1 VESIK
6 RALDHLLSVPA
17 TDPDE
22 ARRRKL
28 LNILLFSAVILMLV
42 GVIATSVGLAV
53 PPPADKVLQFYFGVL
68 ALLFGTALIF
78 FINRY
83 GLGRLA
89 RVLFLLGLVIPGF
102 FDDPGDLMLG
112 RSLLLL
118 AIPIFAASFLLQPY
132 ASFVVAGLVVV
143 LVTGVRAQVTHTLSL
158 PDVWALLGISLVALV
173 SWLAARNLEHVLKDL
188 RTANRELDLRVA
200 ERTRDLQ
207 RRSIQLQAASEV
219 ARDATGILDVQELLD
234 ETVHRISE
242 RFDFYHAGVFLV
254 DGEGRC
260 VTLRAASSE
269 SGQRMIE
276 EGYSLG
282 VGEEGI
288 VGHVA
293 DSGEH
298 LVVLD
303 VGREAAQFVNPGLPD
318 TRSEM
323 ALPLVSRGRIIG
335 VLDVHSTQPSIF
347 TEEDVAT
354 LQTMADQLAHAIENA
369 GLYESITR
377 HVEELTALHA
387 IDMAMIST
395 LDLDE
400 VLSIIYEQVSGVM
413 NVSTFYIALYDK
425 RHDELDVKLLVEC
438 GERRQ
443 PVALS
448 IRGNGG
454 PAARVVRT
462 GEPLWVDDAAD
473 EQSGISPGS
482 LVTNGAMRSLA
493 VLPLIVRDQVI
504 GVISAQAPEPEAFDK
519 SDQLLASI
527 AYQAAIAVTNAK
539 LFEEVNRRLDEA
551 NLVQEVVLA
560 AASTLDF
567 DVALERAIKSLHRA
581 LRVDRLG
588 FLLYDEKDDALVLH
602 PSLVGFAQ
610 DAPRLPLKG
619 SVVGQA
625 YRTGR
630 PVLMS
635 DKAQGPSY
643 VCQSPD
649 VCSALAVPVR
659 IGGNV
664 AAVLLAESPQARAFD
679 EDELRVLTTVAGQLG
694 VALENAR
701 LYQEMARHTHS
712 LRLLA
717 DGSAGMVGSLKIQ
730 EIVDHLQNVLVE
742 RFRSPCF
749 ISLVEPEGDSAAVVA
764 GWMPDEVSLPVGRR
778 VTIPEQGGL
787 RLMMETRR
795 LVYVLDVEQ
804 DEWRTL
810 VDEPQREAMRQ
821 AGVGAGLVLP
831 MLSQDNLVGIVSLGF
846 QEPLPE
852 PAEEPLD
859 WAQTL
864 VNQAAAAVA
873 NARLYQQLETQ
884 AAELATAYSEL
895 QEVDRLRAQLVQNV
909 GHELRTPLG
918 LIKGYVE
925 LLIGGDLGKVSAS
938 QRAALQVMRERT
950 ATLVRLI
957 HNLTVLQAVPRE
969 ALAVAPLSMAEIVR
983 QVLIE
988 FQGVAEE
995 ASIVFQEEIPDGLP
1009 TLLGDRERLELALGH
1024 LVDNSIKFSPD
1035 GGTVTIKAWADERM
1049 IHVSVSDEG
1058 IGISL
1063 DSIGRIFERFYQ
1075 VDGST
1080 KRRYGGMGVGLALVW
1095 EIVELH
1101 DGTVQAES
1109 EPGKGST
1116 FTISLPRADIPQSA

>member
-1 VESIK
+1 V
-6 RALDHLLSVPA
+6 A
-17 TDPDE
+17 
-22 ARRRKL
+22 
-28 LNILLFSAVILMLV
+28 
-42 GVIATSVGLAV
+42 GLAV
-53 PPPADKVLQFYFGVL
+53 
-68 ALLFGTALIF
+68 
-78 FINRY
+78 
-83 GLGRLA
+83 
-89 RVLFLLGLVIPGF
+89 
-102 FDDPGDLMLG
+102 
-112 RSLLLL
+112 LL
-118 AIPIFAASFLLQPY
+118 A
-132 ASFVVAGLVVV
+132 
-143 LVTGVRAQVTHTLSL
+143 TGVKMQVTHTLSL

-173 SWLAARNLEHVLKDL
+173 SWLAARNLERALKDL
-188 RTANRELDLRVA
+188 RTANRGLDLRVA

-219 ARDATGILDVQELLD
+219 ARDATGILDVQKLLD
-234 ETVHRISE
+234 ETVRRISE
-242 RFDFYHAGVFLV
+242 RFDFYHAGVFLM
-254 DGEGRC
+254 DEEGRC

-276 EGYSLG
+276 EGHSLG

-400 VLSIIYEQVSGVM
+400 VLSIIYEQVSGVV
-413 NVSTFYIALYDK
+413 NVSTFYIALYDR
-425 RHDELDVKLLVEC
+425 RHDELDVRLLVER

-454 PAARVVRT
+454 PAARVVRA

-473 EQSGISPGS
+473 ERSGIPPGS

-504 GVISAQAPEPEAFDK
+504 GVISAQSPEPETFDK
-519 SDQLLASI
+519 DDRELLSSI
-527 AYQAAIAVTNAK
+527 AHQAAIAVTNAK

-551 NLVQEVVLA
+551 NLVQEVMLA

-567 DVALERAIKSLHRA
+567 DLALERAIKSLHRA

-588 FLLYDEKDDALVLH
+588 FLLYDEKDDALILH

-643 VCQSPD
+643 ICQSPD

-701 LYQEMARHTHS
+701 LYQEMARHTHG

-730 EIVDHLQNVLVE
+730 EIVDHLQDVLVE

-749 ISLVEPEGDSAAVVA
+749 ISLVEPEGDGATVVA
-764 GWMPDEVSLPVGRR
+764 GWMPGEVSLPVGRR

-787 RLMMETRR
+787 RRMMETRC

-810 VDEPQREAMRQ
+810 VDKPEREAMRQ
-821 AGVGAGLVLP
+821 AGVEAGLVLP
-831 MLSQDNLVGIVSLGF
+831 MLSQDSLVGIVSLGF
-846 QEPLPE
+846 RGPLPE
-852 PAEEPLD
+852 PVEEPLD

-925 LLIGGDLGKVSAS
+925 LLIAGDLGKVSSS

-969 ALAVAPLSMAEIVR
+969 ALAVAPLSMAEIVG

-988 FQGVAEE
+988 FQGAAEG
-995 ASIVFQEEIPDGLP
+995 AGIVFQEEIPDGLP

-1035 GGTVTIKAWADERM
+1035 GGTITLKAWADERM
-1049 IHVSVSDEG
+1049 IHVSVRDEG
-1058 IGISL
+1058 IGISS
-1063 DSIGRIFERFYQ
+1063 DSMGRIFERFYQ

-1080 KRRYGGMGVGLALVW
+1080 RRRYGGMGVGLALVW